1 MNADAADVREA
12 AEPETD
18 LSVRP
23 IGSGDLPAW
32 VELLRAVEIVD
43 DQGEHYDAEDLAEEM
58 SDATLSAADDT
69 CALWDGDQMVG
80 YGVVHARPGAQ
91 EADRIRLEGAVH
103 PLWRRRGLG
112 TRLLDWMCERGRQA
126 HTQKNPA
133 VPGLLTTG
141 TGAGNA
147 GARTMLERSGFAP
160 ARYFFGMQRV
170 LDEPIPAAELPAGL
184 TLTTFRPELDGAL
197 RAAHNEAFLDH
208 WGFQP
213 RDEEVWRIW
222 VTGSRSFRGATS
234 HLLLD
239 GDRIAAYVLTYEY
252 EADTLATGIRD
263 CYIGQ
268 VGTRRE
274 YRGRGAAR
282 ALLSRT
288 LVAARDAGFEEASL
302 GVDSVNPTGAL
313 GLYERLGFRTRR
325 EWVNYDLALDVAD
338 GADGTDGVARP

>member
-1 MNADAADVREA
+1 MNADHGDVREA
-12 AEPETD
+12 TAPRSAGHEATRRGRPD

-23 IGSGDLPAW
+23 IGSADLPAW
-32 VELLRAVEIVD
+32 ANLLRAVEIVD
-43 DQGEHYDAEDLAEEM
+43 DQGEHYDTEDLAEEM

-69 CALWDGDQMVG
+69 RALWDGEEMVG
-80 YGVVHARPGAQ
+80 YAVVHARPGAQ
-91 EADRIRLEGAVH
+91 ETDRIRLEGAVH

-112 TRLLDWMCERGRQA
+112 TRLLDWMCDRGRQA
-126 HTQKNPA
+126 HTQKNPQ

-147 GARTMLERSGFAP
+147 GARTMLERAGFTP
-160 ARYFFGMQRV
+160 ARYFFGMRRV
-170 LDEPIPAAELPAGL
+170 LSEPIPAAEIPEGL
-184 TLTTFRPELDGAL
+184 TLTTFRPELDAAL
-197 RAAHNEAFLDH
+197 RATHNETFLDH

-222 VTGSRSFRGATS
+222 MTGSRSFRGATS

-252 EADTLATGIRD
+252 EADTAVTGVRD

-288 LVAARDAGFEEASL
+288 LLAARDAGFDEASL

-325 EWVNYDLALDVAD
+325 EWVNYDLALDE
-338 GADGTDGVARP
+338 P